1 MFRAPM
7 LASIC
12 PDSVEVQPG
21 QFMVEEKYDGERIG
35 VLVSSG
41 HDDLFTA
48 KRITAWS
55 RYGLER
61 KLPTHLTQELAQL
74 PDGYYDGE
82 LMVPGA
88 RSYGVKVL
96 TNAALLQYFIFD
108 ALQLKGV
115 EIMTMP
121 YHERRQ
127 RLLEN
132 IPDGN
137 AVHLA
142 DSFYVGSWDDIIS
155 HRDAV
160 WARGGEG
167 LILKRITA
175 PYLIGKRSKD
185 WMKIKD
191 LRHAILTVTGFV
203 AGQSVKQ
210 NRGPFAMV
218 RLQDDDGNVITVKT
232 KNDYELRR
240 LESESRQNPHP
251 RIGTKLVIL
260 YQERTPDGSYRHPRW
275 DRWATE

>member
-21 QFMVEEKYDGERIG
+21 QFIVEEKYDGERIG

-61 KLPTHLTQELAQL
+61 KLPTHLTQELSKL

-108 ALQLKGV
+108 ILQLQGV
-115 EIMTMP
+115 DIMAMP
-121 YHERRQ
+121 YHERRL
-127 RLLEN
+127 RLSES
-132 IPDGN
+132 IPDGDS
-137 AVHLA
+137 VHLA
-142 DSFYVGSWDDIIS
+142 DSYYVRTWDDIIL
-155 HRDAV
+155 HRNAV

-167 LILKRITA
+167 LILKRVNA

-218 RLQDDDGNVITVKT
+218 RFRMMTVM
-232 KNDYELRR
+232 
-240 LESESRQNPHP
+240 SSP
-251 RIGTKLVIL
+251 
-260 YQERTPDGSYRHPRW
+260 
-275 DRWATE
+275 